1 MILYCII
8 VTLGIFID
16 DLSTIFDLIGAFGFS
31 FSAFLL
37 PAIFYLL
44 MTSDR
49 SEGSLAFNLTYQSK
63 TTIRVNR
70 IGSYFLILL
79 GAANMILVIAKTID
93 NDHSEE

>member
-1 MILYCII
+1 MLLYCVI
-8 VTLGIFID
+8 VILGIFVD

-49 SEGSLAFNLTYQSK
+49 SEGSLAFNTSNQS
-63 TTIRVNR
+63 
-70 IGSYFLILL
+70 
-79 GAANMILVIAKTID
+79 
-93 NDHSEE
+93 